1 MRGFKVS
8 SVGPGFDNSRIPGV
22 REPRIQPRD
31 EPPGGGSVEPG
42 AFLRT
47 SLAAIPRDTDLVLI
61 ETWNEWPENTAVAL
75 AAYTDREG
83 RSLPPDFYLQII
95 REWRAHFTPLP

>member
-1 MRGFKVS
+1 
-8 SVGPGFDNSRIPGV
+8 
-22 REPRIQPRD
+22 
-31 EPPGGGSVEPG
+31 VEPG